1 MNSESQKHLQAYARN
16 SLRPQLLTML
26 SAAVIICEFCVAMTL
41 LAELIVADQLQKKED
56 SGQARGHDVDL

>member
-1 MNSESQKHLQAYARN
+1 
-16 SLRPQLLTML
+16 ML